1 MVHAQSI
8 AQAEDIC
15 IVGAGPGGAATALRL
30 SYLGIPCTLIDRSTF
45 PRDKVCGDALSGK
58 VTTLLN
64 RLDPQILERFRARF
78 EPTDVWGIRFYP
90 PNGRLIELP
99 FQINYDRRPEAA
111 PGYVSKRID
120 FDYFLIEEV
129 RRRSN
134 IDLELATPI
143 KHFER
148 TDTGWRIASEDGSF
162 ERNCKLLIVAD
173 GAHSHFSR
181 HVAGL
186 QLDPRHHAASVRTYF
201 RGVTGFH
208 PDNFI
213 ELHFLEAL
221 NPGYFWVFP
230 LPNGLANVGLG
241 IRGDIVRKRRLN
253 LKQLF
258 QEVLESETFR
268 DRFANAEM
276 LEPLKGYGLPL
287 GSKVRTLS
295 GDQFLLVG
303 DAGHLIDP
311 LTGEGI
317 GNAFYSGYIAAELA
331 ERCFV
336 ENRFDADFLSAYDV
350 RVGRVLRKE
359 MRLSFQLQQIM
370 QHRRITNLL
379 TGFIADNPKLIEIL
393 CRMYTDFDL
402 RKRLV
407 RPSFW
412 LALLLRKKTFFYKSG
427 I

>member
-1 MVHAQSI
+1 MGIEAT
-8 AQAEDIC
+8 DIC

-30 SYLGIPCTLIDRSTF
+30 SYLGIPCTLIDKSGF

-99 FQINYDRRPEAA
+99 FQINYERRPEAA
-111 PGYVSKRID
+111 PGYVSKRVD
-120 FDYFLIEEV
+120 FDFFLIEEV

-134 IDLELATPI
+134 IDLHLHTDITE
-143 KHFER
+143 FER
-148 TDTGWRIASEDGSF
+148 LPTGWRIASRDGRFSA
-162 ERNCKLLIVAD
+162 NCKLLIIAD
-173 GAHSHFSR
+173 GAQSRFSR
-181 HVAGL
+181 HEAGL
-186 QLDPRHHAASVRTYF
+186 EMIPRHYAASVRTYY
-201 RGVTGFH
+201 RGVQGFH

-213 ELHFLEAL
+213 ELHFLSEL
-221 NPGYFWVFP
+221 NPGYFWLFP
-230 LPNGLANVGLG
+230 LPNGLANIGLG

-253 LKQLF
+253 LRKLF
-258 QEVLESETFR
+258 EEVVASPAFR
-268 DRFANAEM
+268 ARFEGATAIDE
-276 LEPLKGYGLPL
+276 LRGYGLPL
-287 GSKVRTLS
+287 GSKTRILS
-295 GDQFLLVG
+295 GDHYLLVG

-331 ERCFV
+331 EHCFS
-336 ENRFDADFLSAYDV
+336 EQRFDAPYLRAYDR
-350 RVGRVLRKE
+350 RVDRVLRKE
-359 MRLSFQLQQIM
+359 MKLSFQLQQIM

-379 TGFIADNPKLIEIL
+379 TGFIADHPKMIEL
-393 CRMYTDFDL
+393 FCRMYTDFDL

-407 RPSFW
+407 RPDFW
-412 LALLLRKKTFFYKSG
+412 LALALGKKTFVS
-427 I
+427 